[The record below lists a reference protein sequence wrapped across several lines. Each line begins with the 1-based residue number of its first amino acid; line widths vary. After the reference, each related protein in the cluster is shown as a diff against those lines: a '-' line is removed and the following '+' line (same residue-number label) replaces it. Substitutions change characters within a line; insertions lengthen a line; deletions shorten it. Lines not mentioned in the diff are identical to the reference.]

1 MKAKEKPKYNLFQNL
16 TYLLSSCWKVTRGLL
31 LTMLA
36 IALFQLMNNLVGLYI
51 APMILQKV
59 EQTAPLVEMLITILV
74 FTLALALSTIGLRYL
89 KETKCIFVSRFY
101 THFFLES
108 VMKSATTSYPN
119 TLDTEFLQKQ
129 ELSERAMGGDSD
141 STAPIAMM
149 TESGNLLMALIGFV
163 LYLLVL
169 TGLNPILLTVVVATT
184 AISFF
189 VSRHINKW
197 EFDTRDEARKY
208 QYEMRFVTN
217 TAMGNEIPKD
227 IRIFHMQ
234 PWLLEIHDK
243 ALNCYQGYCNRR
255 ERHFMLAKV
264 ADVIL
269 TVARNAIAYVY
280 LIYMVIEQG
289 LPASQFL
296 LYFSAVT
303 GFTNWV
309 TTILDSVITLH
320 RESQKLCQVREHLE
334 WPEPFQFEEGAA
346 VPRREDGQYELR
358 LENVTFRYAKADKD
372 TITNMNLTIRPG
384 EKLAIVG
391 LNGAGK
397 TTLVKL
403 LCGLLDPTQGRVLLN
418 GEDIRQYNRRD
429 YYAMFTAVFQA
440 FSLLQSSVA
449 ANIAQSETDIDRDK
463 VLACVQRA
471 GFAEMIDKL
480 PNGLDTNLG
489 KMLYDDGIELSGGQE
504 QRMMLA
510 RALYKNAPIL
520 LLDEPTAALDP
531 IAENDMY
538 LRYNEITDGRTAIYI
553 SHRLASTRFCDR
565 VLFLKAGV
573 IAEEGTHDELLA
585 LGGGYAELF
594 EVQSRYYR
602 EGGNDHEAESDR

>member
-1 MKAKEKPKYNLFQNL
+1 MKSKEKPKYNLFQNL
-16 TYLLSSCWKVTRGLL
+16 KYLLLTCWKVTRGLL
-31 LTMLA
+31 ITTLA

-51 APMILQKV
+51 APIILQKV
-59 EQTAPLVEMLITILV
+59 EQTVPLVEMLMTILV
-74 FTLALALSTIGLRYL
+74 FTLALAFSTIGLYYL
-89 KETKCIFVSRFY
+89 KDTKCVFVSRFY
-101 THFFLES
+101 NHFSLEG
-108 VMKSATTSYPN
+108 VMKSAMTSYPN
-119 TLDTEFLQKQ
+119 TLDTEFLQKR
-129 ELSERAMGGDSD
+129 ELSERAMGGNSD
-141 STAPIAMM
+141 TTAPIAMI
-149 TESGNLLMALIGFV
+149 TESGNLLMALIGFT

-169 TGLNPILLTVVVATT
+169 TGLNPVLLTVVVATT
-184 AISFF
+184 AVSFF

-197 EFDTRDEARKY
+197 EFDTRDEAMKY
-208 QYEMRFVTN
+208 RYEMVFVTN
-217 TAMGNEIPKD
+217 TAMANEMPKD

-234 PWLLEIHDK
+234 PWLLEIHNK
-243 ALNCYQGYCNRR
+243 ALNCYQDYCNRR
-255 ERHFMLAKV
+255 ERHFMIAKV
-264 ADVIL
+264 VDLIL
-269 TVARNAIAYVY
+269 TVVRNGIAYVY

-303 GFTNWV
+303 GFTSWV
-309 TTILDSVITLH
+309 TTILDSVIKLH

-346 VPRREDGQYELR
+346 VPRREDGKYELR
-358 LENVTFRYAKADKD
+358 LENVTFRYPKADKD
-372 TITNMNLTIRPG
+372 TITNMDLTIRPG

-403 LCGLLDPTQGRVLLN
+403 LCGLLDPTEGRVLLN

-429 YYAMFTAVFQA
+429 YYAMFTAVFQE
-440 FSLLQSSVA
+440 FSVLQSSVA
-449 ANIAQSETDIDRDK
+449 ANIAQSETDIDHDK
-463 VLACVQRA
+463 VLDCVQRA
-471 GFAEMIDKL
+471 GFVEMIDKL

-489 KMLYDDGIELSGGQE
+489 KMLNDDGIELSGGQE

-510 RALYKNAPIL
+510 RALYKHAPIL

-565 VLFLKAGV
+565 VLFLKDGV
-573 IAEEGTHDELLA
+573 IAEEGTHDELIA
-585 LGGGYAELF
+585 LGGGYAGLF

-602 EGGNDHEAESDR
+602 EGGNEDEAE

>member
-1 MKAKEKPKYNLFQNL
+1 MKSKEKPKYNLFQNL
-16 TYLLSSCWKVTRGLL
+16 KYLLLTCWKVTRGLL
-31 LTMLA
+31 ITTLA

-51 APMILQKV
+51 APIILRKV
-59 EQTAPLVEMLITILV
+59 EQTVPLVEMLMTIFV
-74 FTLALALSTIGLRYL
+74 FTLALVLSTIGLYYL
-89 KETKCIFVSRFY
+89 KDTKCVFVSRFY
-101 THFFLES
+101 NYFSLEG
-108 VMKSATTSYPN
+108 VMKSAMTSYPN
-119 TLDTEFLQKQ
+119 TLDTEFLQKR
-129 ELSERAMGGDSD
+129 ELSERAMGGNSD
-141 STAPIAMM
+141 TTAPIAMI
-149 TESGNLLMALIGFV
+149 TESGNLLMALIGFT

-169 TGLNPILLTVVVATT
+169 TGLNPVLLTVVVATT
-184 AISFF
+184 AVSFF

-197 EFDTRDEARKY
+197 EFDTRDEAMKY
-208 QYEMRFVTN
+208 RYEMVFVTN
-217 TAMGNEIPKD
+217 TAMANEMPKD

-234 PWLLEIHDK
+234 PWLLEIHNK
-243 ALNCYQGYCNRR
+243 ALNCYQDYCNRR
-255 ERHFMLAKV
+255 ERHFMIAKV
-264 ADVIL
+264 VDVIL
-269 TVARNAIAYVY
+269 TVARNGIAYVY

-303 GFTNWV
+303 GFTSWV
-309 TTILDSVITLH
+309 TTILDSVIKLH

-346 VPRREDGQYELR
+346 VPRREDGKYELR
-358 LENVTFRYAKADKD
+358 LENVTFRYPKADKD
-372 TITNMNLTIRPG
+372 TITNMDLTIRPG

-403 LCGLLDPTQGRVLLN
+403 LCGLLDPTEGRVLLN

-429 YYAMFTAVFQA
+429 YYAMFTAVFQE
-440 FSLLQSSVA
+440 FSVLQSSVA
-449 ANIAQSETDIDRDK
+449 ANIAQSETDIDHDK
-463 VLACVQRA
+463 VLDCVQRA
-471 GFAEMIDKL
+471 GFVEMIDKL

-489 KMLYDDGIELSGGQE
+489 KMLNDDGIELSGGQE

-565 VLFLKAGV
+565 VLFLKDGV
-573 IAEEGTHDELLA
+573 IAEEGTHDELIA
-585 LGGGYAELF
+585 LGGGYAGLF

-602 EGGNDHEAESDR
+602 EGGNEDEAE